1 MPIDNQT
8 VIRANRDTLYS
19 AGALNLGAGPVTVTM
34 PDAGARFMS
43 LISIDQDHY
52 VVGVE
57 YGAGAH
63 TFPA

>member
-1 MPIDNQT
+1 
-8 VIRANRDTLYS
+8 
-19 AGALNLGAGPVTVTM
+19 M